1 MSEIPITTN
10 RTLDEIEKS
19 IEIEKEKS
27 AKLTDWENV
36 DTVYEE

>member
-10 RTLDEIEKS
+10 RTLEEIEQS
-19 IEIEKEKS
+19 IKTEKEKS
-27 AKLTDWENV
+27 AMLVDWENV